1 MRPGNFDATSATAER
16 RTLRPHWV
24 ALGGFALGLVAVAA
38 AIVLAQ
44 RGLGPVA
51 QPVIQPRCA
60 YTATTTTCV
69 PAGSS
74 VDLQRVSKL
83 ATPYVELLQEFG
95 LKPPSRFFLT
105 GSSAAPA
112 TYVRLALPAEFDSP
126 AAAVNRQLAT
136 TIAGPRPCASC
147 AQLVRTS
154 VAQARALLTWW
165 LLRQVIGSVPARV
178 TSAQSAWL
186 VSDQANQWV
195 LANYSAIT
203 NCDRVIRMPVPFA
216 TR

>member
-1 MRPGNFDATSATAER
+1 MVS
-16 RTLRPHWV
+16 
-24 ALGGFALGLVAVAA
+24 VAA
-38 AIVLAQ
+38 AVVLAQ
-44 RGLGPVA
+44 RGLGQVA
-51 QPVIQPRCA
+51 QPVIEPRCV
-60 YTATTTTCV
+60 YTATTTTCA

-74 VDLQRVSKL
+74 VDLQRVSNL

-95 LKPPSRFFLT
+95 LNPPSRFFLT
-105 GSSAAPA
+105 GSTAAPA

-147 AQLVRTS
+147 DQLVRTS

-165 LLRQVIGSVPARV
+165 LLRQVIGSVPVRM
-178 TSAQSAWL
+178 TRAQASWL
-186 VSDQANQWV
+186 VSDQASQWV
-195 LANYSAIT
+195 LANYSAIA
-203 NCDRVIRMPVPFA
+203 NCNRVIRIPMPFA